1 MIDFSRRRRM
11 NCVRGHGTSGEGV
24 VVVVVGDGL
33 DDGLPPV
40 DDGICDVPDV
50 LDDLDSAGSGMDRL
64 LIKVLSSRLLCLL
77 CQMLKLL

>member
-11 NCVRGHGTSGEGV
+11 NWVRGHGTSGE
-24 VVVVVGDGL
+24 VVVVVGDCL

-40 DDGICDVPDV
+40 DGGICDVPDV
-50 LDDLDSAGSGMDRL
+50 LDDLDSTGSGMDRL
-64 LIKVLSSRLLCLL
+64 LIKVLSSRLLCLR